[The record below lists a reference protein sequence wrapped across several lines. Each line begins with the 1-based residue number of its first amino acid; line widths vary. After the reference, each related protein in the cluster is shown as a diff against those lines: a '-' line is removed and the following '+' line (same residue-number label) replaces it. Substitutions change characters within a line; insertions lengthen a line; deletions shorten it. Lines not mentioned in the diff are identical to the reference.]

1 MRIGLWLVVMGI
13 ATVVS
18 LVPSTAVAHERKDV
32 AGLTVL
38 FGAEPEPALT
48 EEVEFLR
55 WRFTSPD
62 SNEPF
67 NDLEEVSAVITGNGG
82 EFGPFEV
89 RGARRDPG
97 LRQTRHIFSE
107 PGDYDVVLT
116 FKKAG
121 DPTAHSVIFAFTIRD
136 RKGLEIPD

>member
-55 WRFTSPD
+55 WRFT
-62 SNEPF
+62 
-67 NDLEEVSAVITGNGG
+67 
-82 EFGPFEV
+82 
-89 RGARRDPG
+89 
-97 LRQTRHIFSE
+97 
-107 PGDYDVVLT
+107 
-116 FKKAG
+116 
-121 DPTAHSVIFAFTIRD
+121 AHSVTFAFTIRD

>member
-1 MRIGLWLVVMGI
+1 MRIGLWLVVIGI

-38 FGAEPEPALT
+38 FGVEPEPALT
-48 EEVEFLR
+48 EEIEFLR

-67 NDLEEVSAVITGNGG
+67 NDLEEVSAVITRDGR
-82 EFGPFEV
+82 EFGPFEA

-107 PGDYDVVLT
+107 PGEYEVVLT
-116 FKKAG
+116 FKKTN
-121 DPTAHSVIFAFTIRD
+121 DPTVHSIAFGFTIGD
-136 RKGLEIPD
+136 RKDLEISD